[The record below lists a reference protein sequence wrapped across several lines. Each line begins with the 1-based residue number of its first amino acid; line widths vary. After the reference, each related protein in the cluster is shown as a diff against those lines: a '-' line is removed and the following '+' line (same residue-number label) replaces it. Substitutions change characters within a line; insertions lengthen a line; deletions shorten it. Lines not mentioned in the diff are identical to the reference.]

1 MEGDLSQ
8 DEWPLPVGDPPYVEF
23 EMYQDNCAEYLT
35 QYDESGKTRERYN
48 IIYDYHVVYYYIKQN
63 YAMSDKEMMGMLQAE
78 YAVIVTPK

>member
-1 MEGDLSQ
+1 LEEAEAALYIGEKVYVDKRYLMEGDLSQ

-48 IIYDYHVVYYYIKQN
+48 IIYDYHVVYYYIK
-63 YAMSDKEMMGMLQAE
+63 
-78 YAVIVTPK
+78 